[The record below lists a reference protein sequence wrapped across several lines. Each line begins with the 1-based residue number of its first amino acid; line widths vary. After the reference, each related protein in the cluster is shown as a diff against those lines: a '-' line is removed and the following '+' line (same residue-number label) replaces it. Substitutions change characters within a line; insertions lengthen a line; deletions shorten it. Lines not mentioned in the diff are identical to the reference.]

1 MTTEKTNVTKKTSDV
16 NSLYQTS
23 PSTEVSELKALTNTQ
38 QAMITDNYRE
48 IAELRNFID

>member
-1 MTTEKTNVTKKTSDV
+1 MTTEKTNVTKKTSDA
-16 NSLYQTS
+16 NSLYETS